1 MKYPFWYMYI
11 HTINVLRVHNSQAIS
26 LILLI
31 GLVRIKVEFVFK
43 LLQRIIYSA
52 PIYKT

>member
-1 MKYPFWYMYI
+1 MYM
-11 HTINVLRVHNSQAIS
+11 HTTNILWVHNSQAIS

-43 LLQRIIYSA
+43 LLQSIIYST
-52 PIYKT
+52 PI